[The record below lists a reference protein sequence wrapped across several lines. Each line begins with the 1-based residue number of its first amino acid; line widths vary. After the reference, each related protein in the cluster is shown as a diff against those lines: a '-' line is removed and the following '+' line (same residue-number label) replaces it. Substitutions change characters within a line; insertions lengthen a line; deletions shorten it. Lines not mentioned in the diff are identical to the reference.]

1 MTYQIISRNLT
12 HRPTRTFLT
21 VAAIAVEICL
31 ILLIWGTTEGLVQ
44 EANRRKAGTGAD
56 ILIRPPTSSTNS
68 RGVGLSHELIDEIQA
83 LAGVKL
89 AVGAI
94 VQMQSDTNTI
104 TGVEMEKFAQM
115 AGGLDYLKGGPF
127 KGRFDVVVDEVYAK
141 HKEVTVGESL
151 RLLNRD
157 FNVVGIV
164 ETGKLSRIFVPL
176 KTVQELTGDLG
187 QLSQIYVKLTDSE
200 QTQVMIADLKKRLP
214 ATPIFSMEEFISLF
228 TAETKGMAKE
238 FIAVVVGI
246 AISVGFIVVLLAMY
260 TAVLDRIR
268 EIGILKSLGAS
279 PFYIVRIFLQE
290 AIVLTT
296 LGVLVGI
303 VFGHGAQF
311 LIRSSFPLVMVQ
323 FLESHIAWAAAI
335 SFIGSILGTIYP
347 AYRAA
352 SLDAVDALA

>member
-1 MTYQIISRNLT
+1 VIYQIVFRNLT

-31 ILLIWGTTEGLVQ
+31 ILLIWGTAEGLVQ

-56 ILIRPPTSSTNS
+56 ILIRPPTSSTSS
-68 RGVGLSHELIDEIQA
+68 RGAGLSSGLIDEIQA
-83 LAGVKL
+83 LAGVEL

-104 TGVEMEKFAQM
+104 TGVEMEKFTRM
-115 AGGLDYLKGGPF
+115 AGGLDYLEGESP

-141 HKEVTVGESL
+141 HKKVTVGESL

-176 KTVQELTGDLG
+176 KTMQELTGDLG
-187 QLSQIYVKLTDSE
+187 QLSQIYVKLTDSD
-200 QTQVMIADLKKRLP
+200 QTQAMI
-214 ATPIFSMEEFISLF
+214 
-228 TAETKGMAKE
+228 AKE
-238 FIAVVVGI
+238 FIAVVVGV

-290 AIVLTT
+290 AIILTAA
-296 LGVLVGI
+296 GVLVGI
-303 VFGHGAQF
+303 VLAYGAQF
-311 LIRSSFPLVMVQ
+311 LIRSSFPLVMME
-323 FLESHIAWAAAI
+323 FLESHIVWAAAI
-335 SFIGSILGTIYP
+335 SFIGSIMGTIYP
-347 AYRAA
+347 AHRAA
-352 SLDAVDALA
+352 SLDAIDALA